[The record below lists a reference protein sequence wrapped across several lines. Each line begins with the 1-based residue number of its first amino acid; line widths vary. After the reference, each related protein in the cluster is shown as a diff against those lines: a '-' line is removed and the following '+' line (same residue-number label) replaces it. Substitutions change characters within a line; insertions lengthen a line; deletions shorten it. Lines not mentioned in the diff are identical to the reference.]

1 MKKKVLTETNIYF
14 DQLPN
19 ISSVDN
25 FKIKN
30 FVLTNFLKS
39 IEKNELNKNKYGDI
53 EINTCQDITWVM
65 DYVRDNV
72 RLNYNFTLI
81 PTKIFVNIHT
91 KYETSI
97 KRNHISYLDIPNS
110 PDYTLMYV
118 VEANNSE
125 IVLEYSNHR
134 LKENSHNIELKNKDL
149 IMWNSDLN
157 YYLTP
162 NLEQDYRILLFF
174 NFQIL

>member
-1 MKKKVLTETNIYF
+1 
-14 DQLPN
+14 
-19 ISSVDN
+19 
-25 FKIKN
+25 
-30 FVLTNFLKS
+30 
-39 IEKNELNKNKYGDI
+39 
-53 EINTCQDITWVM
+53 
-65 DYVRDNV
+65 
-72 RLNYNFTLI
+72 
-81 PTKIFVNIHT
+81 
-91 KYETSI
+91 
-97 KRNHISYLDIPNS
+97 
-110 PDYTLMYV
+110 MYV

>member
-1 MKKKVLTETNIYF
+1 MQSCENKV
-14 DQLPN
+14 
-19 ISSVDN
+19 
-25 FKIKN
+25 
-30 FVLTNFLKS
+30 KS
-39 IEKNELNKNKYGDI
+39 YVMNLNKNKYKDI

-65 DYVRDNV
+65 DYARDHV
-72 RLNYNFTLI
+72 KLNHKFTLI
-81 PTKIFVNIHT
+81 PKKIFINVHT

-97 KRNHISYLDIPNS
+97 KRNHINYLNIHNS

-125 IVLEYSNHR
+125 IVLEYNNHR
-134 LKENSHNIELKNKDL
+134 IKENSHNIKLKNKDL

-162 NLEQDYRILLFF
+162 NLEEDYRILLFF
-174 NFQIL
+174 NCQIL